1 MDIGHCRQH
10 RLREEVGHRLAE
22 RFFLRLRVVDFRLDH
37 LLLRHFR
44 HLRQGDQQPLQR
56 GRRQGQVF
64 LLPVQAGG
72 KIAHGHCGIVDF
84 DVDVM
89 QCDAAEGDRIRG
101 GEIQRPAVFF
111 LDRRGGRHL
120 LRIDSDVNIA
130 QRDVVHAQ
138 AAVPQ
143 AAQPDAEVKL
153 AGGDRHAGLLVA
165 NIIEG

>member
-1 MDIGHCRQH
+1 MDVGHRRQH

-22 RFFLRLRVVDFRLDH
+22 RFFLRLRVVDFRFNH

-72 KIAHGHCGIVDF
+72 KIAHRDRGIVDF

-89 QCDAAEGDRIRG
+89 QRDAAEGDRIRG
-101 GEIQRPAVFF
+101 GEIQRPAVLF
-111 LDRRGGRHL
+111 LDRRRGRHL
-120 LRIDSDVNIA
+120 LRIDGDVNIA
-130 QRDVVHAQ
+130 QRDVVHTQ
-138 AAVPQ
+138 TAVPQ
-143 AAQPDAEVKL
+143 AAQPDAEMKL
-153 AGGDRHAGLLVA
+153 AGGDRHARLLIA
-165 NIIEG
+165 DIIEG

>member
-1 MDIGHCRQH
+1 
-10 RLREEVGHRLAE
+10 
-22 RFFLRLRVVDFRLDH
+22 
-37 LLLRHFR
+37 
-44 HLRQGDQQPLQR
+44 
-56 GRRQGQVF
+56 
-64 LLPVQAGG
+64 
-72 KIAHGHCGIVDF
+72 
-84 DVDVM
+84 M

-120 LRIDSDVNIA
+120 LRIDGDVNIA
-130 QRDVVHAQ
+130 QRDIVYAQ